1 MQRTPG
7 SLRLQIGISGKG
19 NSGAPSVPNLPA
31 AILSGLSGEAF
42 LSGKDVPEI
51 VPPHGLRMNPSVRSC
66 EEDSCA
72 WKKENRGFARDG
84 IAVFSA
90 CGKAPWKTS
99 AEEDASLEKNG
110 FSFARRLV
118 SFEWPRV
125 HFRML

>member
-31 AILSGLSGEAF
+31 VILSGLSGKAF

-51 VPPHGLRMNPSVRSC
+51 VPPRDPRMIPDSRSC

-90 CGKAPWKTS
+90 CGKAPRKTS
-99 AEEDASLEKNG
+99 EEDASLEKNG

>member
-1 MQRTPG
+1 M
-7 SLRLQIGISGKG
+7 
-19 NSGAPSVPNLPA
+19 PNLPA
-31 AILSGLSGEAF
+31 AILSGLSGKAS

-51 VPPHGLRMNPSVRSC
+51 VPPRDPRMTSAVRSC

-72 WKKENRGFARDG
+72 WKKENHGFARDG

-90 CGKAPWKTS
+90 CGKPPRKTS